1 MVGRSALLVAVL
13 VLEGLLI
20 TTGETKDERSLVQA
34 SVLFRHGDRS
44 PTYTFPTD
52 VHQEDAW
59 EQGFGFLSSLYVR
72 STDTDRT
79 LMSVEANLDRLYP
92 DQPVP
97 VHTVRTGL
105 DPVPPTIMATMTS
118 PTKALFQT
126 GSLDTVPNLVVPRLL
141 WLERVLRGLHEVT
154 MLLRAFFLNC
164 PRYSELLEE
173 ELQSEEFVQK
183 EKENKEFMEFV
194 VEKAGWGEPHGIM
207 DAWRTQDPLLCEK
220 AHDMSWPDWVT
231 PEVYERLT
239 ELTAYAS
246 EINFRGDEMGRLM
259 AGLLVNHIVSNMTT
273 AQQEIKENKE
283 PYRLIMY
290 SAHDI
295 DVSAL
300 LSALDVY
307 NGLSP
312 PYASCVMVELYRDSL
327 GHFSVQILYRNDSSH
342 EPYVLTIP
350 GCEKFCPF
358 DDFVHLNDEVILD
371 PGKWRRACEL
381 PPITWLSGFLYGV
394 FVASTVLSAVLYL
407 MPHRG
412 KPASS
417 GDKKAQ

>member
-59 EQGFGFLSSLYVR
+59 EQGFGFLSSMGIDQHHNLGEFFRKRYGKDGFGVLSEEFRRDELYVR

-105 DPVPPTIMATMTS
+105 DP
-118 PTKALFQT
+118 
-126 GSLDTVPNLVVPRLL
+126 
-141 WLERVLRGLHEVT
+141 
-154 MLLRAFFLNC
+154 LLRAFFLNC

-327 GHFSVQILYRNDSSH
+327 GQFSVQILYRNDSSH

-358 DDFVHLNDEVILD
+358 DDFVDLNDEVILN

-394 FVASTVLSAVLYL
+394 FVASIVLFAVLYL
-407 MPHRG
+407 MSYRG